1 MKILIC
7 LVLALPGLF
16 SFTLNN
22 NIMQHAS
29 EKTGQYAT
37 INGIR
42 MYYEIHGN
50 DSGIPLVLVHGG
62 GSTIPSNWGTL
73 LPLLAPH
80 YKVIAMELQAHGRTG
95 DRNAPE
101 SFQQD
106 AADVAALLQYL
117 HIRQAN
123 IVGFSD
129 GACTTM
135 EIAIHHPAIAHKI
148 VLISGNYLREG
159 MVPGF
164 FEGMEK
170 ATFADMPAPLT
181 EAYLEVNPDQQGVV
195 NMFNKDRAKRMGFR
209 DRTTEDMQS
218 IHAPALVI
226 GGDRDVITTR
236 HFAEMSQVIPGARL
250 AILPGNHGSFIGE
263 RLTFE
268 AGSPMPGI
276 TAGIIRTFLDG
287 QP

>member
-1 MKILIC
+1 MKMLFR
-7 LVLALPGLF
+7 LMLALPALF

-22 NIMQHAS
+22 DCMQQAPG
-29 EKTGQYAT
+29 KTGQYAA
-37 INGIR
+37 INGIS

-50 DSGIPLVLVHGG
+50 DGGIPLVLVHGG

-73 LPLLAPH
+73 LPLLTPY

-95 DRNAPE
+95 DRDAPE

-117 HIRQAN
+117 HISQAN

-129 GACTTM
+129 GACTTL
-135 EIAIHHPAIAHKI
+135 EIAIHHPSLAHKV
-148 VLISGNYLREG
+148 VLISGNYKRAG

-181 EAYLEVNPDQQGVV
+181 AAYLEVNPDQQGVV
-195 NMFNKDRAKRMGFR
+195 NMFNKDRAKRMAFR
-209 DRTTEDMQS
+209 DRTEEDMRS
-218 IHAPALVI
+218 VKTPALII
-226 GGDRDVITTR
+226 GGDRDVITTA
-236 HFAEMSQVIPGARL
+236 HFVEMSQAIPGARL
-250 AILPGNHGSFIGE
+250 AIVPGNHGSFIGE

-276 TAGIIRTFLDG
+276 TAGLIRDFLDG
-287 QP
+287 RP